1 MFNPSAPAQSV
12 TDEHRWLAVLAR
24 DYRAD
29 GLFWFGVVTTGI
41 YCRPHCPSR
50 RARREN
56 VRFFASP
63 AEARAAG
70 LRPCR
75 RCSPDAKAP
84 PAVRREN

>member
-1 MFNPSAPAQSV
+1 MSSTPVRSV
-12 TDEHRWLAVLAR
+12 IDEDRWKAVLAR
-24 DYRAD
+24 DQRAD
-29 GLFWFGVVTTGI
+29 GLFWLGVVTTGI
-41 YCRPHCPSR
+41 YCRPHCPSP

-75 RCSPDAKAP
+75 RCDPDATGTA
-84 PAVRREN
+84 AGRHEN